1 MEEDGSVVDR
11 VCRTVEPDT
20 YLRFYELFAKAVESG
35 KEEDVPVP
43 AAQAAEVLRVIE
55 AIKESAKVGEEVRL

>member
-1 MEEDGSVVDR
+1 
-11 VCRTVEPDT
+11 VEPDT